1 MDVGQ
6 SQRDSQSLSSSS
18 SNRFYFSCKTSDS
31 EYFMTILRREFSVR
45 IWTAVMRHRLNRLAY
60 AGVPHD
66 LVARMRDENQQAFGR
81 GGRVRGRAAPLLA
94 GARLIPVGHVRPDD
108 LMGYVAYQQPPVRG

>member
-1 MDVGQ
+1 MGA
-6 SQRDSQSLSSSS
+6 R
-18 SNRFYFSCKTSDS
+18 S
-31 EYFMTILRREFSVR
+31 EGEARAYFMTILRREFSVR
-45 IWTAVMRHRLNRLAY
+45 IWTAVMRHRLNRLVY